1 VGAAV
6 PAPES
11 RRQLAITRGV
21 ALVAA
26 AATVCYLLW
35 RILVTVTP
43 ASLLLG
49 VPLLVMETWAFLTA
63 ILYAFVL
70 WDLDALTPPL
80 PRENTDLRTVVL
92 IPTYNEPPEV
102 LLPTIAAAAAIELI
116 SAVWVLDDGRRGW
129 VADACASLGLVYRT
143 RPDGTH
149 AKAGNLNAALA
160 DVDADLVLVL
170 DADHVASP
178 NFVRNT
184 VGYFDDPN
192 LALVQTPQDFY
203 NEDSFVHEVVG
214 SRRYCEEELFYRA
227 MQAGRN
233 RWNAGF
239 WCGTGAVLRVSA
251 LRSVGGV
258 STDSITE
265 DIHTTIRL
273 HRAGWSTAHHNEV
286 LARGL
291 AASDADQY
299 LAQRLRWGSG
309 AMQVLRKERFLTRS
323 GLTMAQRA
331 SYLGTLLGWFD
342 SWRVAGLLL
351 LPASA
356 LLLATSPISAP
367 VGAFV
372 TIFGMTFLVQRLALV
387 RLARGRAPLWS
398 STIFD
403 MVRLPAT
410 LPATLAIFS
419 AQPLTFTV
427 TGKGRQGYYRARA
440 RTPRLL
446 LGFATVMT
454 AAFGWFLMSAAGW
467 TPAHYALNPMELLTS
482 AWLLGNLVLVLTAI
496 RRIRAVRFAS
506 ERRGAV
512 RLDVSGVGNLDGF
525 PVRLLDISVG
535 GAKVQG
541 QALPPVRSHTVFAV
555 GEAELPAVV
564 MDAYP
569 SGDAMIAKLAFL
581 PGYELR
587 AAAVTA
593 ALISGEPRRAHV
605 PAVGLG
611 HGASVAGLTGRIVAV
626 SEDSSHRLYDVT
638 DQPRSSTSRR

>member
-1 VGAAV
+1 VNVSLPPPWREWVGAAV
-6 PAPES
+6 PAPEPRS
-11 RRQLAITRGV
+11 QLAITRGL

-26 AATVCYLLW
+26 AATVGYLTW
-35 RILVTVTP
+35 RVLTTLTP
-43 ASLLLG
+43 ASVLLG

-63 ILYAFVL
+63 LLYAFVL
-70 WDLDALTPPL
+70 WDLDALPPPA
-80 PRENTDLRTVVL
+80 PRESTNLRTVVL

-102 LLPTIAAAAAIELI
+102 LLPTMTAAAAIDLV
-116 SAVWVLDDGRRGW
+116 SAVWVLDDGGRGW
-129 VADACASLGLVYRT
+129 VEDACASLGLVYRT

-160 DVDADLVLVL
+160 GVDADLVLVL

-184 VGYFDDPN
+184 VGYFDDPKI
-192 LALVQTPQDFY
+192 ALVQTPQDFY
-203 NEDSFVHEVVG
+203 NENSFVHEVVG
-214 SRRYCEEELFYRA
+214 DRLYCEEELFYRA

-273 HRAGWSTAHHNEV
+273 HRTGWSTAYHNEV

-309 AMQVLRKERFLTRS
+309 AMQVLRRERFMTGS
-323 GLTMAQRA
+323 GLTMVQRA
-331 SYLGTLLGWFD
+331 SYLSTLLGWFD
-342 SWRVAGLLL
+342 SWRVLGLLL
-351 LPASA
+351 LPALA
-356 LLLATSPISAP
+356 LLLATSPISASW
-367 VGAFV
+367 GSFV
-372 TIFGMTFLVQRLALV
+372 TIFGLTFLVQRWALV

-419 AQPLTFTV
+419 ARPLTFNV
-427 TGKGRQGYYRARA
+427 TDKGRQGHARARA
-440 RTPRLL
+440 RAPRLL
-446 LGFATVMT
+446 AGVATVMT
-454 AAFGWFLMSAAGW
+454 AALGWFVASVLGW
-467 TPAHYALNPMELLTS
+467 TPAHYDLSPMELLS
-482 AWLLGNLVLVLTAI
+482 GAWLLGNLALVLTAI

-512 RLDVSGVGNLDGF
+512 RLDVSGVANVGGA

-535 GAKVQG
+535 GAKVLG
-541 QALPPVRSHTVFAV
+541 QTLPPVGSQTVFAV
-555 GEAELPAVV
+555 GGSQLAAVV
-564 MDAYP
+564 VDVHP
-569 SGDAMIAKLAFL
+569 SGDAVVAKLAFL
-581 PGYELR
+581 PGQEL
-587 AAAVTA
+587 AATAVTA
-593 ALISGEPRRAHV
+593 ALISGELSLAQV
-605 PAVGLG
+605 PAVGNG
-611 HGASVAGLTGRIVAV
+611 V
-626 SEDSSHRLYDVT
+626 
-638 DQPRSSTSRR
+638 P

>member
-1 VGAAV
+1 MRLPPPRREWVGAAV
-6 PAPES
+6 PAPEP

-26 AATVCYLLW
+26 AATVGYLTW
-35 RILVTVTP
+35 RVLATLTP
-43 ASLLLG
+43 ASVLLG
-49 VPLLVMETWAFLTA
+49 VPLLAMETWAFLTA

-70 WDLDALTPPL
+70 WDLDALSRPE
-80 PRENTDLRTVVL
+80 PRETTGLRTVVL

-102 LLPTIAAAAAIELI
+102 LLPAITAAAAIDLV

-160 DVDADLVLVL
+160 DVRADLVLVL

-178 NFVRNT
+178 DFVRNT
-184 VGYFDDPN
+184 VGYFDDPKI
-192 LALVQTPQDFY
+192 ALVQTPQDFY

-214 SRRYCEEELFYRA
+214 NRRYCEEELFYRA

-233 RWNAGF
+233 RWNAAF

-251 LRSVGGV
+251 LLSVGGV

-273 HRAGWSTAHHNEV
+273 HRAGWSTVHHNEV

-309 AMQVLRKERFLTRS
+309 AMQVLRKERFMTGA
-323 GLTMAQRA
+323 GLTMGQRA
-331 SYLGTLLGWFD
+331 SYLSTLLGWFD

-372 TIFGMTFLVQRLALV
+372 TIFGLTFLVQRWALV

-410 LPATLAIFS
+410 LLATRAILSARPLAF
-419 AQPLTFTV
+419 AV
-427 TGKGRQGYYRARA
+427 TDKGRQGQHRARA

-446 LGFATVMT
+446 AGFATVMT
-454 AAFGWFLMSAAGW
+454 AALGWFVMSVAGW
-467 TPAHYALNPMELLTS
+467 TPSHYTLSSMELINC
-482 AWLLGNLVLVLTAI
+482 AWLVTNLVLVLVAI
-496 RRIRAVRFAS
+496 RRIRAPRFAS

-512 RLDVSGVGNLDGF
+512 RLDVSGVANLGGA

-535 GAKVQG
+535 GARVFG
-541 QALPPVRSHTVFAV
+541 QAMPPLRSRTEITV
-555 GEAELPAVV
+555 GGTELAAMVV
-564 MDAYP
+564 AAYP
-569 SGDAMIAKLAFL
+569 SGDAMVAKLAFL
-581 PGYELR
+581 PGCELKG
-587 AAAVTA
+587 AAVTA
-593 ALISGEPRRAHV
+593 ALISGEPSGRNAPGLELRPPVPLVAASAH
-605 PAVGLG
+605 
-611 HGASVAGLTGRIVAV
+611 
-626 SEDSSHRLYDVT
+626 E
-638 DQPRSSTSRR
+638 

>member
-1 VGAAV
+1 MSLPPPRHEWAGAAM
-6 PAPES
+6 PDPEP
-11 RRQLAITRGV
+11 RGQLAITRGV

-26 AATVCYLLW
+26 AATVYYLAW
-35 RILVTVTP
+35 RVLATLTP

-70 WDLDALTPPL
+70 WDLDALTPPT
-80 PRENTDLRTVVL
+80 PRESTDLRTVVL

-102 LLPTIAAAAAIELI
+102 LLPTITAAAAIDLV

-129 VADACASLGLVYRT
+129 VADACASLGLAYRT

-149 AKAGNLNAALA
+149 AKAGNLNTALA
-160 DVDADLVLVL
+160 DIDADLVLVL

-178 NFVRNT
+178 DFVRNT
-184 VGYFDDPN
+184 VGYFDDPKI
-192 LALVQTPQDFY
+192 ALVQTPQDFY
-203 NEDSFVHEVVG
+203 NEDSFVHELVG
-214 SRRYCEEELFYRA
+214 NRRYCEEELFYRA

-233 RWNAGF
+233 RWNASF
-239 WCGTGAVLRVSA
+239 WCGTGAILRVSA

-265 DIHTTIRL
+265 DIHTTIRM

-309 AMQVLRKERFLTRS
+309 AMQVLRKERFMTGP
-323 GLTMAQRA
+323 GLTFAQRA
-331 SYLGTLLGWFD
+331 SYLSTLLGWFD

-367 VGAFV
+367 AGAFI
-372 TIFGMTFLVQRLALV
+372 TIFGVTFLVQRWALV

-410 LPATLAIFS
+410 LPATLALFS
-419 AQPLTFTV
+419 KRPLTFTV
-427 TGKGRQGYYRARA
+427 TDKGRQGEARARA
-440 RTPRLL
+440 HAPRLL
-446 LGFATVMT
+446 VGLATVMT
-454 AAFGWFLMSAAGW
+454 VAFGWFVASAMGW
-467 TPAHYALNPMELLTS
+467 TPAHYVLNPMELIS
-482 AWLLGNLVLVLTAI
+482 CAWLLVNLTLVLAAI
-496 RRIRAVRFAS
+496 GRVRAARFAS

-512 RLDVSGVGNLDGF
+512 RLAVSGVANLGGF
-525 PVRLLDISVG
+525 HVRLLDISVG
-535 GAKVQG
+535 GAKVRG
-541 QALPPVRSHTVFAV
+541 DGFPPVRSQAVFAV
-555 GEAELPAVV
+555 GRSQLTAVIVDVYPA
-564 MDAYP
+564 
-569 SGDAMIAKLAFL
+569 GDAKVAKLAFL
-581 PGYELR
+581 PGQEL
-587 AAAVTA
+587 AATTVTA
-593 ALISGEPRRAHV
+593 ALISGEPSRAHTI
-605 PAVGLG
+605 LG
-611 HGASVAGLTGRIVAV
+611 TRGEYSFG
-626 SEDSSHRLYDVT
+626 
-638 DQPRSSTSRR
+638 

>member
-1 VGAAV
+1 MSLPPPWRDWVGAAV
-6 PAPES
+6 PAPEPN
-11 RRQLAITRGV
+11 RQLAITRGV

-26 AATVCYLLW
+26 AATVCYLIW
-35 RILVTVTP
+35 RTLVTLTP
-43 ASLLLG
+43 ASFLLG

-70 WDLDALTPPL
+70 WDLDALTPPT
-80 PRENTDLRTVVL
+80 PRESTELRTVVL

-102 LLPTIAAAAAIELI
+102 LLPTITAAAAIDLVA
-116 SAVWVLDDGRRGW
+116 AVWVLDDGRRGW

-170 DADHVASP
+170 DADHVASSS
-178 NFVRNT
+178 FVRNT
-184 VGYFDDPN
+184 VGYFDDPKV
-192 LALVQTPQDFY
+192 ALVQTPQDFY
-203 NEDSFVHEVVG
+203 NEDSFVHEIVG
-214 SRRYCEEELFYRA
+214 NRRYCEEELFYRA

-273 HRAGWSTAHHNEV
+273 HRAGWSTAYHNEV

-299 LAQRLRWGSG
+299 LVQRLRWGSG
-309 AMQVLRKERFLTRS
+309 AMQVLRKERFLTGS

-331 SYLGTLLGWFD
+331 SYLSTLLGWFD
-342 SWRVAGLLL
+342 SWRVLGLLL
-351 LPASA
+351 LPATA
-356 LLLATSPISAP
+356 LVLATSPISAP
-367 VGAFV
+367 WGAFV
-372 TIFGMTFLVQRLALV
+372 TIFGVTFLVQRWALV

-410 LPATLAIFS
+410 LRATLSIFS
-419 AQPLTFTV
+419 ARPLAFTV
-427 TGKGRQGYYRARA
+427 TDKGRQGQARARA
-440 RTPRLL
+440 NAPRLL
-446 LGFATVMT
+446 TGVAAVMT
-454 AAFGWFLMSAAGW
+454 AAFGWFVASAAGW
-467 TPAHYALNPMELLTS
+467 TPAHYVLNPMELLS
-482 AWLLGNLVLVLTAI
+482 CAWLLGNLVLVLAAI

-512 RLDVSGVGNLDGF
+512 RLDVSGVADLDG
-525 PVRLLDISVG
+525 VRVQLTDFSVG
-535 GAKVQG
+535 GAKVFG
-541 QALPPVRSHTVFAV
+541 PLLPPVRYQTEFAV
-555 GEAELPAVV
+555 GESRLTAVV
-564 MDAYP
+564 LDVYP
-569 SGDAMIAKLAFL
+569 SGDGMVAKLAFL
-581 PGYELR
+581 PGQEM
-587 AAAVTA
+587 AATAVTA
-593 ALISGEPRRAHV
+593 ALIAGEPGRAYA
-605 PAVGLG
+605 AV
-611 HGASVAGLTGRIVAV
+611 A
-626 SEDSSHRLYDVT
+626 
-638 DQPRSSTSRR
+638 P

>member
-1 VGAAV
+1 VNESLLPPWHEWVGGAV
-6 PAPES
+6 PAPEP
-11 RRQLAITRGV
+11 RRQLAITHGV

-26 AATVCYLLW
+26 AATVGYLTW
-35 RILVTVTP
+35 RGLATLTP
-43 ASLLLG
+43 ASMLLG
-49 VPLLVMETWAFLTA
+49 VPLLVMETWAFITA

-70 WDLDALTPPL
+70 WDLDALTPPA
-80 PRENTDLRTVVL
+80 PRQSTDLRTVVL

-102 LLPTIAAAAAIELI
+102 LLPTITAAAAIDLV
-116 SAVWVLDDGRRGW
+116 SAVWVLDDGQRKW

-143 RPDGTH
+143 RPDGTD

-184 VGYFDDPN
+184 VGYFDDPKI
-192 LALVQTPQDFY
+192 ALVQTPQDFY
-203 NEDSFVHEVVG
+203 NEDSFVHEMVG

-239 WCGTGAVLRVSA
+239 WCGTGAILRMSA

-265 DIHTTIRL
+265 DIHTTIRM

-291 AASDADQY
+291 AASDAEQY

-309 AMQVLRKERFLTRS
+309 AMQVLRKERFLTGP

-331 SYLGTLLGWFD
+331 SYLSTLLGWFD

-351 LPASA
+351 LPPSA

-367 VGAFV
+367 WGAFV
-372 TIFGMTFLVQRLALV
+372 TIFGLTFLVQRWALV

-410 LPATLAIFS
+410 LPATMAIFS
-419 AQPLTFTV
+419 TRPLTFRV
-427 TGKGRQGYYRARA
+427 TDKGRQGQHRARA

-446 LGFATVMT
+446 VGVVAFMA
-454 AAFGWFLMSAAGW
+454 AAFGWFVASVAGW
-467 TPAHYALNPMELLTS
+467 TPTHYVLNPMELLTC
-482 AWLLGNLVLVLTAI
+482 AWLLGNLVLVATAI

-512 RLDVSGVGNLDGF
+512 RLDVSGVANLDGV

-535 GAKVQG
+535 GAKVLG
-541 QALPPVRSHTVFAV
+541 QMMPPIRYQSGFAV
-555 GEAELPAVV
+555 GGSLLEAMVV
-564 MDAYP
+564 DVRP
-569 SGDAMIAKLAFL
+569 CGDDMVAKLAFL
-581 PGYELR
+581 PGQEL
-587 AAAVTA
+587 AATAVTA
-593 ALISGEPRRAHV
+593 ALISGDALAAPSPV
-605 PAVGLG
+605 V
-611 HGASVAGLTGRIVAV
+611 VV
-626 SEDSSHRLYDVT
+626 
-638 DQPRSSTSRR
+638 